1 MPIETLRVTD
11 DAFDTALE
19 RFAVI
24 DEMLVLKTEL
34 GREPERKELLD
45 RYGFTAFAEA
55 LRSDEFDEDPY
66 ETAAELELAQEFD
79 SEDAAWDAILEFY
92 ASRDCV
98 LLVVG
103 EFEEFVVGREIV
115 ATLGL

>member
-1 MPIETLRVTD
+1 MPIETLRVID
-11 DAFDTALE
+11 DTFDAVLQ
-19 RFAVI
+19 RFAVV
-24 DEMLVLKTEL
+24 DEMLVLKTDL
-34 GREPERKELLD
+34 GRDPERKELLD

-66 ETAAELELAQEFD
+66 LTAAELELEREFE
-79 SEDAAWDAILEFY
+79 SEDDAWDAILEFY

-98 LLVVG
+98 LLIVG

>member
-11 DAFDTALE
+11 DVFDATLG
-19 RFAVI
+19 RFAVV
-24 DEMLVLKTEL
+24 DEMLTLKTAL
-34 GREPERKELLD
+34 GRDPERKEILD
-45 RYGFTAFAEA
+45 RYGFTAFVEA

-66 ETAAELELAQEFD
+66 LTAAELELEREFD
-79 SEDAAWDAILEFY
+79 SEDDAWNAILEFY

-98 LLVVG
+98 LLIVG

>member
-1 MPIETLRVTD
+1 MQIETLSVTD
-11 DAFDTALE
+11 DAFDAALE
-19 RFAVI
+19 RFAVV
-24 DEMLVLKTEL
+24 DEMLTPKADL

-45 RYGFTAFAEA
+45 RYGFTAFVEA
-55 LRSDEFDEDPY
+55 LRSDEFDENPF
-66 ETAAELELAQEFD
+66 ETAAELELEREFE
-79 SEDAAWDAILEFY
+79 SEEDAWDAILEFY

-98 LLVVG
+98 LLIVG